1 MDSPQ
6 LIGSEPPPLWGFR
19 VLRDSSMFELGRT
32 KRRVEVLE
40 KETIPEL
47 MGEMGKISLNLERIS
62 SQVSKLVILVAVSGV
77 MGAPE
82 VVQGILGSFDRSTD
96 SRVACEVLKLSVSKM
111 KDSEE
116 KGDIWKWQ

>member
-19 VLRDSSMFELGRT
+19 ILRGNSMFELGKT

-40 KETIPEL
+40 RDTIPQL

-62 SQVSKLVILVAVSGV
+62 SQVSKLIVLVAVSGV
-77 MGAPE
+77 VGSPE
-82 VVQGILGSFDRSTD
+82 VVQGILGGFDRSPG
-96 SRVACEVLKLSVSKM
+96 SPKKASQRVWV
-111 KDSEE
+111 
-116 KGDIWKWQ
+116 